1 MAENVVKGFQTGKN
15 VAQYD
20 YGSLANIPTDLVKS
34 SALENYIKK
43 GDTASDTYIIDL
55 VKQTFTDVSKEGA

>member
-1 MAENVVKGFQTGKN
+1 MAENVVKGFQTDKD
-15 VAQYD
+15 VAYYD

-34 SALENYIKK
+34 SVLVNYIKK
-43 GDTASDTYIIDL
+43 GDNTSDAYIIDL